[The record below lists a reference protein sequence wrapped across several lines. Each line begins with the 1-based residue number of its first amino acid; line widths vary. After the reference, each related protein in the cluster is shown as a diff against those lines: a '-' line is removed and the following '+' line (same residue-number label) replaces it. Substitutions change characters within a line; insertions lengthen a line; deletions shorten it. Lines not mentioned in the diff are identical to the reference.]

1 MRKMQKEHAG
11 AMLEMQNRTN
21 ETTAGL
27 MQKQMELLQVENKKH
42 AHSLSHQVQQMYAEK
57 DKDRQDKDKDRLAQW
72 AQGQQTLALAMS
84 TSNGT

>member
-1 MRKMQKEHAG
+1 MQKEHAD
-11 AMLEMQNRTN
+11 AMLEMQNRTH
-21 ETTAGL
+21 AKIVDL
-27 MQKQMELLQVENKKH
+27 MQQQMELLQVENKKY